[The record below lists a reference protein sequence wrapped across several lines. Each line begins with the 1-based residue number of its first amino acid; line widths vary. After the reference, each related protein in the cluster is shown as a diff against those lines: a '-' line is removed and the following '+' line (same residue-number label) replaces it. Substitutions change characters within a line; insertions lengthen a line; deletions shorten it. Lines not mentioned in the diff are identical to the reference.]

1 MSDRMNLYNSAKEH
15 RISEKSEVLCFFFCR
30 MEEIMATESSIM
42 DSNSFKEE
50 YASMLSPK
58 TREMISKR
66 EKYLGGA
73 YRLFYR
79 KPLNIVRGEGDYLWD
94 DEGNKYL
101 DMYNNVAGVGHC
113 NPAVVN
119 AVTEQM
125 KTLNTHTRYLHE
137 KFLITVKNCLHLC
150 LMRLIR

>member
-1 MSDRMNLYNSAKEH
+1 
-15 RISEKSEVLCFFFCR
+15 
-30 MEEIMATESSIM
+30 MATESSIM

-79 KPLNIVRGEGDYLWD
+79 KPLSVEKEIICGMMKVTNI
-94 DEGNKYL
+94 
-101 DMYNNVAGVGHC
+101 
-113 NPAVVN
+113 
-119 AVTEQM
+119 
-125 KTLNTHTRYLHE
+125 
-137 KFLITVKNCLHLC
+137 LICIT
-150 LMRLIR
+150 M

>member
-1 MSDRMNLYNSAKEH
+1 MSDRMNLYDSAKEH

-73 YRLFYR
+73 YRLFIESHLTLSVE
-79 KPLNIVRGEGDYLWD
+79 KEIICGMMKVINI
-94 DEGNKYL
+94 
-101 DMYNNVAGVGHC
+101 
-113 NPAVVN
+113 
-119 AVTEQM
+119 
-125 KTLNTHTRYLHE
+125 
-137 KFLITVKNCLHLC
+137 LICIT
-150 LMRLIR
+150 M

>member
-1 MSDRMNLYNSAKEH
+1 
-15 RISEKSEVLCFFFCR
+15 
-30 MEEIMATESSIM
+30 MATESSIM

-79 KPLNIVRGEGDYLWD
+79 KPLTLSVEKEIICGMMKVTNIWI
-94 DEGNKYL
+94 
-101 DMYNNVAGVGHC
+101 C
-113 NPAVVN
+113 
-119 AVTEQM
+119 
-125 KTLNTHTRYLHE
+125 
-137 KFLITVKNCLHLC
+137 IT
-150 LMRLIR
+150 M

>member
-1 MSDRMNLYNSAKEH
+1 
-15 RISEKSEVLCFFFCR
+15 
-30 MEEIMATESSIM
+30 MATESSIM

-79 KPLNIVRGEGDYLWD
+79 KPLNIVRGEGDYLWVG
-94 DEGNKYL
+94 EGNKYL

-113 NPAVVN
+113 NPAVVE

-125 KTLNTHTRYLHE
+125 KTLNTLTRYLHE
-137 KFLITVKNCLHLC
+137 KILVIVKNCLT
-150 LMRLIR
+150 